1 MTLATNSK
9 ELEKSWLQ
17 FIIVLSTSHLEAD
30 CVKLI
35 DANFLYQNNISDD
48 NGASKLIIDT
58 VN

>member
-1 MTLATNSK
+1 MPLATNSK

-17 FIIVLSTSHLEAD
+17 FIIVLSTSYLEAD

-35 DANFLYQNNISDD
+35 DANFFYQNNISDD
-48 NGASKLIIDT
+48 NGASKIIIDT